1 MLPGRKTGSYSVA
14 VLPFRDGH
22 DNAGAVEAVLAGNPV
37 TLRYPGLLDS
47 RINFISG
54 FLFRLLSRLNI
65 GFLTELMVV
74 LLKELTSNCSKANAK
89 RIFLEERKLSVGSK
103 EEYTS
108 AIARFSEEVLADWDA
123 FLAAHLKSTYY
134 IDVTLQ
140 RASDALELVIENN
153 VQLLPFEWERIKTR
167 IESFHKYQS
176 IDRAFAEI
184 RDTSEGAGLGIV
196 MTLLLLRNAG
206 IPPDSFRLV
215 SGEGRTR
222 TTVRIPLELTQPEV
236 AGAIKSEILAEC
248 EALPSFPESIN
259 SLIQLCNSDS
269 VSLQVIAERIQRD
282 PGLTAQILRVVNSA
296 GYMSRNRNPSL
307 TDAVKIIGLKVI
319 RNLLMV
325 SGARNVINSRY
336 RYRELE
342 QIWDGANRVS
352 FFARRLARR
361 KDTTTAELATVAGL
375 LFELGKIILFS
386 MRPEFERKVQELQ
399 GAGRIRS
406 SHLLEEIAL
415 GISHP
420 EIGALVAAKWKFP
433 APLVA
438 AIRFQQ
444 KPLDAPAEDMDLVHC
459 VYMGIRI
466 QEAAAG
472 RSHYYSVEPEILEEF
487 EIDSPTRFATVVE
500 QMTKSYAAEAG
511 DAG

>member
-1 MLPGRKTGSYSVA
+1 M
-14 VLPFRDGH
+14 LPFRDGH
-22 DNAGAVEAVLAGNPV
+22 DNARAVESVLAGRPV

-54 FLFRLLSRLNI
+54 FLFRLLSRLNLA
-65 GFLTELMVV
+65 FLSELLVV

-89 RIFLEERKLSVGSK
+89 RIFFQEQRLTVENHEDYAR
-103 EEYTS
+103 
-108 AIARFSEEVLADWDA
+108 AISRFSDEVLADWDA
-123 FLAAHLKSTYY
+123 FSAAHSKTDYH

-140 RASDALELVIENN
+140 KKVDGLELLIENN
-153 VQLLPFEWERIKTR
+153 VQLMPFEWDRIQAR

-176 IDRAFAEI
+176 IDLAFAEI
-184 RDTSEGAGLGIV
+184 RDSSEGAGLGIV

-206 IPPDSFRLV
+206 ISPDSFRIV
-215 SGEGRTR
+215 SEGGSTR
-222 TTVRIPLELTQPEV
+222 TSVLIPSQLAPPDVVGT
-236 AGAIKSEILAEC
+236 IKAEILAEC

-259 SLIQLCNSDS
+259 GLIQLCNSDS
-269 VSLQVIAERIQRD
+269 VSLQVIADRIQRD

-325 SGARNVINSRY
+325 SGARSVINSRY

-361 KDTTTAELATVAGL
+361 KDVATAEAATVAGL
-375 LFELGKIILFS
+375 LFELGKIILFA
-386 MRPEFERKVQELQ
+386 MRPDFATRVQELQ
-399 GAGRIRS
+399 GEGRIRS

-420 EIGALVAAKWKFP
+420 EIGALVAQKWKFP
-433 APLVA
+433 PPLLA
-438 AIRFQQ
+438 AIRYQQ
-444 KPLDAPAEDMDLVHC
+444 KPLEAPAEYADLVRS
-459 VYMGIRI
+459 VYLGIRL
-466 QEAAAG
+466 QEAALG
-472 RSHYYSVEPEILEEF
+472 RAHYYSVEPEILEEF
-487 EIDSPTRFATVVE
+487 EIGSPARFNELVE
-500 QMTKSYAAEAG
+500 QMSKSYALEAG